1 MNSSGRVFLHCHP
14 VTGGAEY
21 DCEAKLSDKFS
32 EEELFAIHK
41 KKTEKL
47 MKLVIAI
54 AVSVFIF
61 TLYFFL
67 KND

>member
-1 MNSSGRVFLHCHP
+1 M
-14 VTGGAEY
+14 
-21 DCEAKLSDKFS
+21 SDKFS

-41 KKTEKL
+41 KKTEKV
-47 MKLVIAI
+47 MKIVVAI

>member
-1 MNSSGRVFLHCHP
+1 MN
-14 VTGGAEY
+14 
-21 DCEAKLSDKFS
+21 DNFS

-41 KKTEKL
+41 KKTEKA
-47 MKLVIAI
+47 MKI
-54 AVSVFIF
+54 AVAVAASVFIF

>member
-1 MNSSGRVFLHCHP
+1 MN
-14 VTGGAEY
+14 
-21 DCEAKLSDKFS
+21 DKFS
-32 EEELFAIHK
+32 EDELFAIHK

-47 MKLVIAI
+47 MRIVIAI
-54 AVSVFIF
+54 VISVFIF